1 MKLTVLSTRH
11 WVRNFWYFFFF
22 FLHVTMRDRRDESHV
37 LGEETEAASL
47 YSFLIFLPEFSD
59 APIPFPWLLKFSFL
73 PFFEVDTV
81 AFCWRRSHRCI
92 LFPNL
97 VFVDSYTPPWLSFRV
112 VTTRV
117 SHLRVLMEIY
127 LNSMPFKLFF
137 KKQFS
142 TVDLETNRSI
152 LASIISD

>member
-1 MKLTVLSTRH
+1 MG
-11 WVRNFWYFFFF
+11 
-22 FLHVTMRDRRDESHV
+22 DRCDDSHV
-37 LGEETEAASL
+37 LGEETEATSL
-47 YSFLIFLPEFSD
+47 LFSHFSPRILRCPGGGHRYIF
-59 APIPFPWLLKFSFL
+59 FP
-73 PFFEVDTV
+73 
-81 AFCWRRSHRCI
+81 A
-92 LFPNL
+92 L
-97 VFVDSYTPPWLSFRV
+97 VSVDSYIPPWLSFRV

-117 SHLRVLMEIY
+117 SHLRELMKIY